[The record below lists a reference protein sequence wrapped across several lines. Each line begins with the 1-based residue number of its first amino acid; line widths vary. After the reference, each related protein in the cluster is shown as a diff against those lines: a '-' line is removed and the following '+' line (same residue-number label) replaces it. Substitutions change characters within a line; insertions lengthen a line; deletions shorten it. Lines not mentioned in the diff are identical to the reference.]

1 MYMCFYITKVYRK
14 SNRREEKRNSKG
26 ARWIIPRQPAARLR
40 SENVENNEVTLPYND
55 KMCIIYICILH
66 IELSCGHV
74 YHNNIPV
81 IRLIPRAEYGALT
94 FLQGNPINIPR
105 QIHRN

>member
-1 MYMCFYITKVYRK
+1 MCFYITKVYRK

-40 SENVENNEVTLPYND
+40 SENIEKIKSHCVIYD
-55 KMCIIYICILH
+55 KIYT
-66 IELSCGHV
+66 ELSFVHV

-81 IRLIPRAEYGALT
+81 IRLIPRAVYGALT
-94 FLQGNPINIPR
+94 FVQGNPINIPR

>member
-1 MYMCFYITKVYRK
+1 MYMGFYITKVYQK
-14 SNRREEKRNSKG
+14 NNRREEKRNSKG

-40 SENVENNEVTLPYND
+40 SENIE
-55 KMCIIYICILH
+55 KMKSHCLTMIRCVICIYI
-66 IELSCGHV
+66 ESSCVHA

-81 IRLIPRAEYGALT
+81 IRLIPRAVYGALT